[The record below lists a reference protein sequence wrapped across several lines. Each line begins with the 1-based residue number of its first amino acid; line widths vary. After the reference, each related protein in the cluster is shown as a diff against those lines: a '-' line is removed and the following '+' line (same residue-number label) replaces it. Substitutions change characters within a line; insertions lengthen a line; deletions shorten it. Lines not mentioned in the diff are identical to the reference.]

1 MYLVLLIT
9 AGLTLFNP
17 VQASTIP
24 NGEIEGIWQGTL
36 KFSGMELR
44 INFTISRNPDNT
56 LTATYDVPE
65 QNATDVPVDEITF
78 NNREVRLEIIPI
90 DGVYY
95 GKLSE
100 DGTKI
105 DGNWTQSGTTLPL
118 MLERTQTKL

>member
-1 MYLVLLIT
+1 MSLVLLIT

-17 VQASTIP
+17 VQASAFP

-36 KFSGMELR
+36 KFSGIELR

-65 QNATDVPVDEITF
+65 QNATDVPVDEIAF
-78 NNREVRLEIIPI
+78 NNIDVRLEIIPI
-90 DGVYY
+90 EGVFK

-100 DGTKI
+100 EGKRSMD
-105 DGNWTQSGTTLPL
+105 SGH
-118 MLERTQTKL
+118 RAA